1 MSEIEVVTCTSG
13 LIPHVTNL
21 TQLFNLQI
29 FNDSIQFVCDLCSLR
44 YSTFEI
50 LMTHNRIKHYH
61 SIRFRCGFC
70 NEAFMNEDDLHCHFI
85 LTHRVDPYNL
95 ESSQMVCHKKSL
107 HQMML
112 SEDEK
117 RRIMTR
123 CDSLEDDDG
132 ESGDSDGSDGDDLD
146 ELELNYNEL
155 FKKRKQS
162 AMTQEEI
169 MELADVFKKSAQGMC
184 ISKMHL

>member
-1 MSEIEVVTCTSG
+1 MSEIEV
-13 LIPHVTNL
+13 
-21 TQLFNLQI
+21 

-61 SIRFRCGFC
+61 SIRFRCGLC

-85 LTHRVDPYNL
+85 LTHRVDPYDL
-95 ESSQMVCHKKSL
+95 ECNQMIQNKKAL
-107 HQMML
+107 QEMVL
-112 SEDEK
+112 SDDERK
-117 RRIMTR
+117 RIMSR
-123 CDSLEDDDG
+123 CDTQDAF
-132 ESGDSDGSDGDDLD
+132 GDDGDDDDDDEGGLTFGHPCSHDSDYDDDD

-169 MELADVFKKSAQGMC
+169 MELADVFKKPSEAIC
-184 ISKMHL
+184 ISKLHF

>member
-1 MSEIEVVTCTSG
+1 MSEIE
-13 LIPHVTNL
+13 
-21 TQLFNLQI
+21 
-29 FNDSIQFVCDLCSLR
+29 FVCDLCSLR

-95 ESSQMVCHKKSL
+95 DNSQVVHHRRAL
-107 HQMML
+107 HQTRL

-117 RRIMTR
+117 RWIRTR
-123 CDSLEDDDG
+123 CDSQCSEASIDEDRDQDQ
-132 ESGDSDGSDGDDLD
+132 ELSSDS
-146 ELELNYNEL
+146 EAEIELNYNEL

-169 MELADVFKKSAQGMC
+169 MELADVFKKPAEAMC
-184 ISKMHL
+184 ISKLHL

>member
-1 MSEIEVVTCTSG
+1 MSEIE
-13 LIPHVTNL
+13 IY
-21 TQLFNLQI
+21 
-29 FNDSIQFVCDLCSLR
+29 NDSIQFVCDLCSLR

-70 NEAFMNEDDLHCHFI
+70 NETFMNEDDLHCHFI

-95 ESSQMVCHKKSL
+95 ESSQMVHHRRSI
-107 HQMML
+107 HQTVL

-117 RRIMTR
+117 QRIMTR
-123 CDSLEDDDG
+123 CDCSDG
-132 ESGDSDGSDGDDLD
+132 ESVDHEGLMVDQELDDLD
-146 ELELNYNEL
+146 EYDQLELDYNEL
-155 FKKRKQS
+155 FKQRKQS

-169 MELADVFKKSAQGMC
+169 LELTDVFKKPAEAMC
-184 ISKMHL
+184 ISKMHF

>member
-1 MSEIEVVTCTSG
+1 MSEIE
-13 LIPHVTNL
+13 IY
-21 TQLFNLQI
+21 
-29 FNDSIQFVCDLCSLR
+29 NDSIQFVCDLCSLR

-61 SIRFRCGFC
+61 SIRFRCGYC
-70 NEAFMNEDDLHCHFI
+70 KEAFMNEDDLHCHFI

-95 ESSQMVCHKKSL
+95 ESSQMVRYKKSI
-107 HQMML
+107 HQTVL

-117 RRIMTR
+117 RHIMRR
-123 CDSLEDDDG
+123 CDSQSDDDYSEEEQEDQNG
-132 ESGDSDGSDGDDLD
+132 FTIGHESPVESDEED
-146 ELELNYNEL
+146 ELELDYNKL

-169 MELADVFKKSAQGMC
+169 LELTDVFRKPAETRC